1 VLVGHWQ
8 KAGGGQVCFME
19 DKLGLAYT
27 GKDLL
32 WIQLHIDYYAAAP
45 PVCGL
50 LIQQNIN
57 REIPKAQR
65 LEWLLLSL

>member
-1 VLVGHWQ
+1 
-8 KAGGGQVCFME
+8 ME